1 MEIFLPDNFV
11 FHIFSNSL
19 PASIRQ
25 QIIFKQSSLISAAI
39 DETDASVGFIPSID
53 LIFHKDFFVS
63 SKFGIAFEGQLS
75 TSYLYFKSESKKISD
90 LILSGD
96 VSSLEPIIAKILF
109 KELYDTDLEI
119 RIEQNPETIKNQ
131 NSIISGDYNFSSGL
145 FKNGISLAEEITDFL
160 SLPFVNFILVSKD
173 ENLLNSFQNSLLG
186 ISEEIYSSIEEDK
199 IKLPFNIEANDFIK
213 SNISS
218 LIFDIEQNDIEGI
231 NHLLLLPYYHG
242 IIKEIIDVK
251 YV

>member
-1 MEIFLPDNFV
+1 MKIFLPDNFV
-11 FHIFSNSL
+11 FRIFSYSL
-19 PASIRQ
+19 PLSVRQ
-25 QIIFKQSSLISAAI
+25 QVIFKQSSSVSAAI
-39 DETDASVGFIPSID
+39 NETEASVGFIPSID

-63 SKFGIAFEGQLS
+63 SKFAVAFEGQLS
-75 TSYLYFKSESKKISD
+75 TSYLYFNSESKKISD

-96 VSSLEPIIAKILF
+96 VSSLEPIVSKILF
-109 KELYDTDLEI
+109 KELYGVEPDI
-119 RIEQNPETIKNQ
+119 RIDQYPELVKNQ

-160 SLPFVNFILVSKD
+160 SLPFVNYVLVSKD
-173 ENLLNSFQNSLLG
+173 EKLLTSFQNSLLG

-199 IKLPFNIEANDFIK
+199 IKLSFNNEANDFIK

-231 NHLLLLPYYHG
+231 THLLLLPYYHG